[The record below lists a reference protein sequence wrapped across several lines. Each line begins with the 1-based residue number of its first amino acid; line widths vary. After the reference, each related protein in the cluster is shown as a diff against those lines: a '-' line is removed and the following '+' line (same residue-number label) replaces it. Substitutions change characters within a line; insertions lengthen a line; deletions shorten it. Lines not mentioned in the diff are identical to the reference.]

1 MFEMQCGA
9 AFHGLE
15 LLSIMSMRGFSLVVV
30 IFSDV
35 GIMWSNKVFL
45 LLKSVL
51 IWSLVKCLLQHDC
64 YTSLEIFWSE
74 FLTGFDFDNM
84 LDLT

>member
-35 GIMWSNKVFL
+35 G
-45 LLKSVL
+45 SV
-51 IWSLVKCLLQHDC
+51 V
-64 YTSLEIFWSE
+64 E
-74 FLTGFDFDNM
+74 
-84 LDLT
+84 